1 MTAPSIEP
9 SVDHPAALAETLRTG
24 TGFQVHEGGVNVPD
38 DQITYPHY
46 VVWGMPAQPLV
57 ERIRGD
63 GGEVWTRTQITC
75 VGLTTS
81 DVLGAADRARRA
93 LHRKR
98 PVIPGR
104 RCGDVEQEP
113 GIPPPP
119 QPDPNV
125 KSPDGRL
132 VYFTPVFFTLH
143 SSPTSSTT

>member
-9 SVDHPAALAETLRTG
+9 SVDHPAALVAMLRAG
-24 TGFQVHEGGVNVPD
+24 TDFDIHEGDVNVPD
-38 DQITYPHY
+38 EQLTYPHY
-46 VVWGMPAQPLV
+46 VVWGTPAQPLV

-75 VGLTTS
+75 VALTAN

-104 RCGDVEQEP
+104 RCGDIEQEP
-113 GIPPPP
+113 GIAPPPLV
-119 QPDPNV
+119 DPNV
-125 KSPDGRL
+125 KSPDGRRI
-132 VYFTPVFFTLH
+132 YFTPLFFTLH
-143 SSPTSSTT
+143 SSPTRTT